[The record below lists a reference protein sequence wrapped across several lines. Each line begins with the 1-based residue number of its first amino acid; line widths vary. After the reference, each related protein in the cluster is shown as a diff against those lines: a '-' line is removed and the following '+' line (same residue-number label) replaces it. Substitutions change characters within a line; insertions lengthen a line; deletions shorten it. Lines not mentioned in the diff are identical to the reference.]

1 MFLDAKHG
9 ESSNHTVEISFEEDV
24 DEITKKLGPEYKFKD
39 IVYQYG
45 LEELD
50 PEDQIGDV
58 FEEGMM
64 LTGVITND
72 GIEMGRKDIQNKS
85 KAVIVFIDA
94 TSKNPI
100 MLQSNKTDAINFKD
114 NSFFRQQVTVFRFLR
129 FHKK

>member
-1 MFLDAKHG
+1 MFIDAKHG

-85 KAVIVFIDA
+85 KAKRPPPFLFVHTNIKI
-94 TSKNPI
+94 
-100 MLQSNKTDAINFKD
+100 LIN
-114 NSFFRQQVTVFRFLR
+114 
-129 FHKK
+129 

>member
-85 KAVIVFIDA
+85 KAHSGILGFMTLLPTENENILVFE
-94 TSKNPI
+94 K
-100 MLQSNKTDAINFKD
+100 
-114 NSFFRQQVTVFRFLR
+114 
-129 FHKK
+129 